1 MNEDLD
7 KVKVERIRERV
18 YQTEQLNERHGYK
31 KKNNE
36 MAQEIENIIIT
47 VVDDRGK

>member
-1 MNEDLD
+1 MNKDLD
-7 KVKVERIRERV
+7 KVKVKRIRERV
-18 YQTEQLNERHGYK
+18 YQTEQSNERRGYK

-36 MAQEIENIIIT
+36 MVKEIENIIIT